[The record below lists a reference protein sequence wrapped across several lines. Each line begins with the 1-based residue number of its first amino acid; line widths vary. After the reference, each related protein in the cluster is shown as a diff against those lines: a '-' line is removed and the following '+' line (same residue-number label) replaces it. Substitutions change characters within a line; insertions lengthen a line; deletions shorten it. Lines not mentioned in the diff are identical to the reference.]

1 MDGRDDCMMLGPIE
15 CKTYSCIECEK
26 RDDIWCNEL
35 NCCLDIWLHPKA
47 NCPYLILMWQET
59 LSSALHSKT
68 GQGGMPLH
76 LID

>member
-1 MDGRDDCMMLGPIE
+1 MDGRITMTLGPIE

-47 NCPYLILMWQET
+47 NCPYFLTCE
-59 LSSALHSKT
+59 
-68 GQGGMPLH
+68 
-76 LID
+76 IDNVEDVS

>member
-1 MDGRDDCMMLGPIE
+1 MDGRDSCMMLGPIE

-47 NCPYLILMWQET
+47 NCPYLIHVVVDNIKVVEMIPSCL
-59 LSSALHSKT
+59 
-68 GQGGMPLH
+68 
-76 LID
+76 

>member
-1 MDGRDDCMMLGPIE
+1 MTFGPIE

-47 NCPYLILMWQET
+47 NCPYLIHVV
-59 LSSALHSKT
+59 ANNVKVV
-68 GQGGMPLH
+68 GGESVNGIQYPISL
-76 LID
+76 